1 MIQKLYRRTIAR
13 WREQQAAADNPPAV
27 TPVQWVLASAPVLI
41 ALMSYEVETY
51 AALALITQ
59 VLVGLNVVLLII
71 VTREVLKVRM
81 IGKFCL
87 VGGTFVFYWLDALT
101 LSVQRNP
108 FSISEGF
115 PIMAAQ
121 FDQQLIQQALA
132 YISIFQLLLLIG
144 YSIRPRFDQALKF
157 IAARTDSLSLDRT
170 LIAFLLIMC
179 STAPL
184 LIFYDF
190 DVGRIMT
197 ALLASRSGYEFEAP
211 EPSVAQ
217 HLALFGVYGAALFFV
232 YALKT
237 GTWQRFWWLVLG
249 VIAAAPFILGGT
261 RHVWLYIS
269 LPSVLILLRGVRGH
283 LSQKRMVA
291 LTSAVVVIL
300 LVAQAQFV
308 YRTVGWQGVLSVPRD
323 QLSRLNTN
331 GQLSALL
338 FAEYLVP
345 SHHEYFKEMA
355 EPYFI
360 IHWIPRQVWPTK
372 PTMESWAFYNE
383 SYVEDG
389 AFNVTPSVI
398 GQFHLNWGLP
408 GVMFIGIWLGFLT
421 LLADRVLL
429 LLNSDRQRAMFVVVG
444 MFYAFIISSFRFYSP
459 IYFSYF
465 LFGVVAMFLL
475 TRRRYQ
481 LAPAPFVSRRF
492 GPEEA

>member
-1 MIQKLYRRTIAR
+1 MIQKLYRRTVAR
-13 WREQQAAADNPPAV
+13 WRTKEHAADNPPTV
-27 TPVQWVLASAPVLI
+27 TLVQWVLATVPVLI
-41 ALMSYEVETY
+41 ALMSYEFQTY

-59 VLVGLNVVLLII
+59 ILVCLNVFFLIV
-71 VTREVLKVRM
+71 VTREVLKART

-115 PIMAAQ
+115 PIVGTQ

-132 YISIFQLLLLIG
+132 YVSVFQLLLLIG
-144 YSIRPRFDQALKF
+144 YSIRPRFDHALKF
-157 IAARTDSLSLDRT
+157 LAARTDSMSLDRT
-170 LIAFLLIMC
+170 LIAFLLVLC

-190 DVGRIMT
+190 DVGRIMS
-197 ALLASRSGYEFEAP
+197 ALLASRSGNEFEAP
-211 EPSVAQ
+211 EPSLAQ
-217 HLALFGVYGAALFFV
+217 HVALFGVYGAALFFV
-232 YALKT
+232 YALKA
-237 GTWQRFWWLVLG
+237 GTWRRLWWLVLG

-269 LPSVLILLRGVRGH
+269 LPSVLIVLRGFGGQP
-283 LSQKRMVA
+283 SQRRMVA
-291 LTSAVVVIL
+291 LTSAVVIIL
-300 LVAQAQFV
+300 VVAQAQFV
-308 YRTVGWQGVLSVPRD
+308 YRTVGWQGVQTVPTN

-331 GQLSALL
+331 GQLTALL

-345 SHHEYFKEMA
+345 SQHEYFKEMA

-360 IHWIPRQVWPTK
+360 IHWIPRQVWPNK
-372 PTMESWAFYNE
+372 PIMESWAFYND

-429 LLNSDRQRAMFVVVG
+429 LLNSERQRAMFVVVG

-465 LFGVVAMFLL
+465 LFGIVAMFLL

-481 LAPAPFVSRRF
+481 VATAPLMSQRL